1 MIADRNCNGSARC
14 IKCDRTPDGF
24 ICKGHC
30 PADRHY
36 LYSEYVLKTD
46 KRMKCRG
53 KEKMKKWDLT
63 WKTRNSS
70 FTDSD
75 GEREKSVVICI
86 NRDGMQYARHIWLQ
100 NTDRRCGIRAA
111 DKPFNN
117 AQLASARNDVIL
129 INRWV
134 NLYLTR
140 YIAELRAI
148 TIYAKCFI

>member
-1 MIADRNCNGSARC
+1 MSRKRKDEEV
-14 IKCDRTPDGF
+14 GF
-24 ICKGHC
+24 DVKN
-30 PADRHY
+30 AK
-36 LYSEYVLKTD
+36 L
-46 KRMKCRG
+46 
-53 KEKMKKWDLT
+53 
-63 WKTRNSS
+63 S

-140 YIAELRAI
+140 YIAEFRAI